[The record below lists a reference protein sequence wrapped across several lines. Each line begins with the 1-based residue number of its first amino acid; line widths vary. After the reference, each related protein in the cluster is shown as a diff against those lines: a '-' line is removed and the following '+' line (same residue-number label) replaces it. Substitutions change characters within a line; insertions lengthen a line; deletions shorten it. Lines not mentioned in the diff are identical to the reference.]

1 MMRLAFI
8 AGLVIRA
15 SGAWAQTAPPPRS
28 VADVLAVLDQYKPDP
43 EKVRRLKAEVD
54 RQPPQT
60 TDRVD
65 LFKFYVGRG
74 DAAGQLGMVTQ
85 QLADLRKARELIGQ
99 GDPQLW
105 GIYAQIGQ
113 AEMQAGDF
121 ATAMKMWDAAP
132 SAAPL
137 AGQKVAAWASVST
150 AA

>member
-1 MMRLAFI
+1 MMRLVI
-8 AGLVIRA
+8 ATAVVLFA
-15 SGAWAQTAPPPRS
+15 SGALSQGAPPPRS

-43 EKVRRLKAEVD
+43 EKVSRLKAEVD

-65 LFKFYVGRG
+65 LFKFYVARG

-121 ATAMKMWDAAP
+121 ATAM
-132 SAAPL
+132 
-137 AGQKVAAWASVST
+137 
-150 AA
+150 